1 MMKLLRRIYFRWIVF
16 ENKLQ
21 LSSFIVTMNACCNT
35 WMMFSSGYIVIN
47 WMPASMSMTCLKW
60 GWLGKFLSDIRTTF
74 FNSTKPIFSF
84 SMCMGL
90 ISLRFQ
96 MQIEIFSFQKVYNF
110 QSIWI
115 FLLFLRSKFVLN
127 EMSLP
132 PELTI
137 VFLVVND
144 PSRILRPFSRC
155 YCLQLVSLPLSYN
168 PTILMC
174 RKYAFCSLQK

>member
-1 MMKLLRRIYFRWIVF
+1 
-16 ENKLQ
+16 
-21 LSSFIVTMNACCNT
+21 
-35 WMMFSSGYIVIN
+35 
-47 WMPASMSMTCLKW
+47 MTCLKW
-60 GWLGKFLSDIRTTF
+60 RCLGKFLTDIRPPF
-74 FNSTKPIFSF
+74 FNSTIPIFSF
-84 SMCMGL
+84 SMCMGS

-96 MQIEIFSFQKVYNF
+96 MQIKKILVPKSLQLSVNLN
-110 QSIWI
+110 I
-115 FLLFLRSKFVLN
+115 LLFLRSRFVLN